1 MSDPSMPGGP
11 LASPNPDEDKTARI
25 DLGPKEA
32 GAPNTPWSTPESGR
46 QEDASMVGGDAPPA
60 GAGWTQLPDGRWRP
74 PWRPQD
80 TWVAS
85 PPPPNAASQ
94 RPYASGPGAPRRRH
108 PLVRIAA
115 VALLIAA
122 GVFLGVAIS
131 HDFWQSHG
139 TTVAQRPPA
148 GSGSGGSGVLP
159 FGGNGGSGSGG
170 SGGSALGNG
179 GSSGSG
185 GSNSSAAG
193 GPSDVSS
200 IASKVDPALVDVNMT
215 EADGSSAAAT
225 GIVLTPGGLV
235 LTNNHVVDGATAIS
249 VTDIGN
255 GRTYSATVLGYD
267 VSQDVALIQLQ
278 GASGLATVRLG
289 SSSQTA
295 IDQKVVAIGNAGGM
309 GGTPSAAGGAIVAL
323 NQRITA
329 GDPGDGT
336 SEQLSGLI
344 QTNADIQPGDSGGPL
359 VNTAGQVIAMDT
371 AAGSNFSFGPTATQG
386 YAIPVETATSLAT
399 QIENHQAS
407 ATVHIGPT
415 AFLGVEVQD
424 GGGQGGFG
432 LGAGNGGQPSSGALV
447 AGVVPGSP
455 AAQAALTAGD
465 TIVSVDGRSVDSAT
479 ALTSTLGS
487 DQPGQRVT
495 IGWIDQSG
503 AQHSSTVQ
511 LASGPAH

>member
-11 LASPNPDEDKTARI
+11 LGPNPDEDKTARI
-25 DLGPKEA
+25 DLGPREA
-32 GAPNTPWSTPESGR
+32 GAPNTPWSTPESGW
-46 QEDASMVGGDAPPA
+46 QKDASTVGWGAPPP
-60 GAGWTQLPDGRWRP
+60 GADWIQLPDGRWRP
-74 PWRPQD
+74 APRPQD
-80 TWVAS
+80 TWIAP

-94 RPYASGPGAPRRRH
+94 RSYASGPGAPRRRH

-139 TTVAQRPPA
+139 TTVAQQPPA
-148 GSGSGGSGVLP
+148 GSGSTGSGVLP

-170 SGGSALGNG
+170 SGGSAFGNG
-179 GSSGSG
+179 GGSG
-185 GSNSSAAG
+185 GSSSSAAG

-200 IASKVDPALVDVNMT
+200 IASKVDPALVDINLT
-215 EADGSSAAAT
+215 EADGTPAAAT

-255 GRTYSATVLGYD
+255 HRTYSATVLGYD
-267 VSQDVALIQLQ
+267 ASQDVALIQLQ
-278 GASGLATVRLG
+278 GASGLATAQVAT
-289 SSSQTA
+289 SSQA
-295 IDQKVVAIGNAGGM
+295 AVGQKVVAIGNAGGT
-309 GGTPSAAGGAIVAL
+309 GGAPSAAGGAIVAL
-323 NQRITA
+323 NRQITA
-329 GDPGDGT
+329 SDPGYGT
-336 SEQLSGLI
+336 AERLSGLI

-399 QIENHQAS
+399 QIESHQAS

-424 GGGQGGFG
+424 AGDQGGFG
-432 LGAGNGGQPSSGALV
+432 FGAGTGGQPSSGALV
-447 AGVVPGSP
+447 AGVVSGSP
-455 AAQAALTAGD
+455 AARAGLTAGD
-465 TIVSVDGRSVDSAT
+465 TIVAVDSRSVDSAT
-479 ALTSTLGS
+479 ALTSMLGS

-503 AQHSSTVQ
+503 TRHSGTVQ
-511 LASGPAH
+511 LVSGPAH